1 MRVVSVR
8 RYAEGALERAAEMV
22 RAQPYQFGH
31 GRERDVVGN
40 VLLDIGRHT
49 LLVPMREAATADG
62 PAACRVTVDPY
73 EFVRQRDTE
82 RFGVLP
88 GHRARVFDQRLE
100 LESGLPERT
109 IVKEQARLEL
119 DLAEPQCRIGERS
132 ARIDVEIGR
141 TRQHARPLRPV
152 KIMPRGNEGQL
163 VGEIAQGRPRQAFD
177 KGLPVVALCELCR
190 NEQVAGSP
198 ESIFEWCV
206 PCDLHRFHDQAR
218 PGRGMASSDFGR
230 RVVDNRASFTF
241 WMRPSARVMLGL
253 RTCGRGQQ
261 RSGLIQGR
269 FGGAGHCWIHSL
281 LMMPASA
288 SDDSRQW
295 RTARCRAPPCD
306 DSSDDQDAEPMALTP
321 SWRLTVTIV

>member
-49 LLVPMREAATADG
+49 LLLPMREAATADG
-62 PAACRVTVDPY
+62 PAAWRVTVDPY

-141 TRQHARPLRPV
+141 PRKRARQLRPM
-152 KIMPRGNEGQL
+152 KITFPGNEGEL
-163 VGEIAQGRPRQAFD
+163 VAEIAKGRARQAFD
-177 KGLPVVALCELCR
+177 KGLPVIAFRELCR
-190 NEQVAGSP
+190 DQQMAGSP
-198 ESIFEWCV
+198 ESIFERCV
-206 PCDLHRFHDQAR
+206 PRDLDGFHDQAR
-218 PGRGMASSDFGR
+218 PGRGM
-230 RVVDNRASFTF
+230 
-241 WMRPSARVMLGL
+241 
-253 RTCGRGQQ
+253 
-261 RSGLIQGR
+261 
-269 FGGAGHCWIHSL
+269 
-281 LMMPASA
+281 
-288 SDDSRQW
+288 
-295 RTARCRAPPCD
+295 
-306 DSSDDQDAEPMALTP
+306 
-321 SWRLTVTIV
+321 